1 MTISPTRILGIAARA
16 RKIGVSVLVKS
27 ELVFY
32 GIKSPMKEDQQ
43 TTLQK
48 IESAVEDLITKNE
61 INCVAIEGL
70 PYTQQKQSLSK
81 AVFDRVVNSI
91 RIHGIRLYQF
101 NPKDVRQELIQKR
114 DPTKLDVAIALA
126 DRFPELRR
134 YLVRQEPWNKYHY
147 STLFDAVA
155 VSFYCARKLNQQLM
169 GERKRY

>member
-1 MTISPTRILGIAARA
+1 MTVSPTRILGIAPRA
-16 RKIGVSVLVKS
+16 RKTGVSVLVEG

-32 GIKSPMKEDQQ
+32 GIKSPKKADQR
-43 TTLQK
+43 TTLRK
-48 IESAVEDLITKNE
+48 IESAVEDLIPNYE
-61 INCVAIEGL
+61 INCAAIEGL
-70 PYTQQKQSLSK
+70 PYTQQKHSLSQ

-91 RIHGIRLYQF
+91 SIHGIRLYQF

-114 DPTKLDVAIALA
+114 DPTKLDVAIALG

-134 YLVRQEPWNKYHY
+134 YLVRQKPWNKYHY